1 MKVEQ
6 GDDGWRYVMQV
17 VVLKWLM
24 EVQRQWMMLQG
35 SRIPI
40 AHGRTDPERGNS
52 EVSSPLFHG
61 HVNRCHL

>member
-24 EVQRQWMMLQG
+24 EVQRQWKMLQG

-40 AHGRTDPERGNS
+40 AHGRTDPERTVAIPKSRLLSFTGM
-52 EVSSPLFHG
+52 
-61 HVNRCHL
+61 